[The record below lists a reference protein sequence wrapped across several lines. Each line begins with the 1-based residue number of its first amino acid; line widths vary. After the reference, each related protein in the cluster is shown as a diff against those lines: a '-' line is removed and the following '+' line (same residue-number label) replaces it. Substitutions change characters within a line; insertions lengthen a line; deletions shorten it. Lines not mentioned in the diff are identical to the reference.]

1 MNTEETL
8 ANIALRIEKMRN
20 EIKKYKDKYSI
31 PENVDAEKEDDK
43 GEELKPTIEI
53 SLDDFYHGG
62 TTEEFQRKFEEIQAR
77 NREWGEQF
85 STVAGHQRKGIA
97 LEKEKDIDGAISE
110 YKQAI
115 ANGEKATLL
124 SLNNYLYSMER
135 LMVLY
140 RKIKDY
146 NSEIAIIEKVIQVAT
161 EENLYR
167 AEQAIS
173 ANPERKEAIL
183 EAVETCEGLYNMVDG
198 LKKFYFYP
206 HDVTKYKKRL
216 EKAITLQSKVK

>member
-1 MNTEETL
+1 ME
-8 ANIALRIEKMRN
+8 
-20 EIKKYKDKYSI
+20 D
-31 PENVDAEKEDDK
+31 EKEPTL
-43 GEELKPTIEI
+43 EEL
-53 SLDDFYHGG
+53 
-62 TTEEFQRKFEEIQAR
+62 RAR
-77 NREWGEQF
+77 NREWQEQF
-85 STVAGHQRKGIA
+85 STVMNHQGKGIE

-146 NSEIAIIEKVIQVAT
+146 NSEIAIIKGVIQIAT

-167 AEQAIS
+167 AEQAIN

-183 EAVETCEGLYNMVDG
+183 EAVETCEGLYNMVNG

-216 EKAITLQSKVK
+216 EKATTLLEKK

>member
-1 MNTEETL
+1 MNIEETL

-31 PENVDAEKEDDK
+31 PENVDTEKEDCK
-43 GEELKPTIEI
+43 GKELKPTIEI

-62 TTEEFQRKFEEIQAR
+62 TTEEIQRKFEEAQAR

-97 LEKEKDIDGAISE
+97 LEKEKDIDGAIFE

-115 ANGEKATLL
+115 FNGEKATLL
-124 SLNNYLYSMER
+124 SPNNYLYSMER

-146 NSEIAIIEKVIQVAT
+146 NSEIAIIEKVTQIKT
-161 EENLYR
+161 EENLCR

-183 EAVETCEGLYNMVDG
+183 EAVETCERLYDVENG
-198 LKKFYFYP
+198 LKNYYFYP
-206 HDVTKYKKRL
+206 HYLTKYKTRL
-216 EKAITLQSKVK
+216 EKALTLQSKVK

>member
-1 MNTEETL
+1 M
-8 ANIALRIEKMRN
+8 
-20 EIKKYKDKYSI
+20 
-31 PENVDAEKEDDK
+31 ENEKEPTL
-43 GEELKPTIEI
+43 EEL
-53 SLDDFYHGG
+53 
-62 TTEEFQRKFEEIQAR
+62 RAR
-77 NREWGEQF
+77 NKEWEEQF
-85 STVAGHQRKGIA
+85 STVMNHQGKGIA

-146 NSEIAIIEKVIQVAT
+146 NSEISIIEKIIQIAT

-167 AEQAIS
+167 AEKAIN

-198 LKKFYFYP
+198 FKKFYFYP

-216 EKAITLQSKVK
+216 EKALTLQSKVK

>member
-1 MNTEETL
+1 ME
-8 ANIALRIEKMRN
+8 
-20 EIKKYKDKYSI
+20 D
-31 PENVDAEKEDDK
+31 EKEPTL
-43 GEELKPTIEI
+43 EEL
-53 SLDDFYHGG
+53 
-62 TTEEFQRKFEEIQAR
+62 RAR
-77 NREWGEQF
+77 NREWQEQF
-85 STVAGHQRKGIA
+85 STVMNHQGKGIE

-146 NSEIAIIEKVIQVAT
+146 NSEIAIIKEAIQIAT

-167 AEQAIS
+167 AEEAIN
-173 ANPERKEAIL
+173 ANPECKEAIL
-183 EAVETCEGLYNMVDG
+183 EAVETCERLYDVENG
-198 LKKFYFYP
+198 FKKFYFYP

-216 EKAITLQSKVK
+216 EKATTLLEKK

>member
-62 TTEEFQRKFEEIQAR
+62 TTEEFQRKFEEVQAR
-77 NREWGEQF
+77 NKEWEEQF
-85 STVAGHQRKGIA
+85 SAVMNHQGKGIA

-146 NSEIAIIEKVIQVAT
+146 NSEIAIIEKVIQIAK

-167 AEQAIS
+167 GKKKKKKT
-173 ANPERKEAIL
+173 PERKEAIL

-198 LKKFYFYP
+198 FKKFYFYP

>member
-1 MNTEETL
+1 MEE
-8 ANIALRIEKMRN
+8 
-20 EIKKYKDKYSI
+20 
-31 PENVDAEKEDDK
+31 EKEPTL
-43 GEELKPTIEI
+43 EEL
-53 SLDDFYHGG
+53 
-62 TTEEFQRKFEEIQAR
+62 RAR

-85 STVAGHQRKGIA
+85 STVMNHQGKGIE

-146 NSEIAIIEKVIQVAT
+146 NSEIAIIKGVIQIAT

-167 AEQAIS
+167 AEEAIN

-183 EAVETCEGLYNMVDG
+183 EAVETCERLYDVENG
-198 LKKFYFYP
+198 FKKFYFYP

-216 EKAITLQSKVK
+216 EKATTLLEKK

>member
-1 MNTEETL
+1 ME
-8 ANIALRIEKMRN
+8 
-20 EIKKYKDKYSI
+20 D
-31 PENVDAEKEDDK
+31 EKEPTL
-43 GEELKPTIEI
+43 EEL
-53 SLDDFYHGG
+53 
-62 TTEEFQRKFEEIQAR
+62 RAR
-77 NREWGEQF
+77 NKEWEEQF
-85 STVAGHQRKGIA
+85 STVMNHQGKGIA

-115 ANGEKATLL
+115 AYGEKAALL
-124 SLNNYLYSMER
+124 SLNNYLYSVER

-146 NSEIAIIEKVIQVAT
+146 NSEIAIIEKIIQIAT

-167 AEQAIS
+167 AEKAIN

-183 EAVETCEGLYNMVDG
+183 EAVETCEGLYNMVNG

>member
-1 MNTEETL
+1 ME
-8 ANIALRIEKMRN
+8 
-20 EIKKYKDKYSI
+20 D
-31 PENVDAEKEDDK
+31 EKEPTL
-43 GEELKPTIEI
+43 EEL
-53 SLDDFYHGG
+53 
-62 TTEEFQRKFEEIQAR
+62 RAR
-77 NREWGEQF
+77 NREWEEQF
-85 STVAGHQRKGIA
+85 STVMNHQGKGIA

-115 ANGEKATLL
+115 VNGEKATLL

-140 RKIKDY
+140 RKIKNY
-146 NSEIAIIEKVIQVAT
+146 NSEIAIIEKIIQIAT

-167 AEQAIS
+167 AEQAIN

-183 EAVETCEGLYNMVDG
+183 ESVETCEGLYNMVDG

-216 EKAITLQSKVK
+216 EKAITLQNKVK

>member
-1 MNTEETL
+1 MNIEETL

-43 GEELKPTIEI
+43 GEEFKPTIEI

-62 TTEEFQRKFEEIQAR
+62 MTEEFQRKFEEVQAR

-124 SLNNYLYSMER
+124 SPNNYLYSMER

-146 NSEIAIIEKVIQVAT
+146 NSEIAIIEKAIQIAT
-161 EENLYR
+161 EENLCR

-173 ANPERKEAIL
+173 ENPERKEAIL
-183 EAVETCEGLYNMVDG
+183 EAVETCERLYDVENG
-198 LKKFYFYP
+198 FKKFYFYP

-216 EKAITLQSKVK
+216 EKAILLQSKVK

>member
-1 MNTEETL
+1 M
-8 ANIALRIEKMRN
+8 
-20 EIKKYKDKYSI
+20 
-31 PENVDAEKEDDK
+31 ENEKEPTL
-43 GEELKPTIEI
+43 EELRAINKEWEEQLSNVINQQGKCIE
-53 SLDDFYHGG
+53 
-62 TTEEFQRKFEEIQAR
+62 
-77 NREWGEQF
+77 
-85 STVAGHQRKGIA
+85 

-115 ANGEKATLL
+115 AYGEKATLL

-146 NSEIAIIEKVIQVAT
+146 NSEIAIIEKVIQIAT

-167 AEQAIS
+167 AEQAIN

-183 EAVETCEGLYNMVDG
+183 EAVETCEGLYNMVNG

-216 EKAITLQSKVK
+216 EKALTLQSKVK

>member
-1 MNTEETL
+1 MNIEETL

-62 TTEEFQRKFEEIQAR
+62 TKEEFQRKFEEVQAR
-77 NREWGEQF
+77 NREWQEQF
-85 STVAGHQRKGIA
+85 STIMHHQGKGIE

-146 NSEIAIIEKVIQVAT
+146 NSEIAIIEKAIQIAT

-167 AEQAIS
+167 AEEAIN

-183 EAVETCEGLYNMVDG
+183 EAVETCEGLYNVVNG
-198 LKKFYFYP
+198 FKKFYFYP
-206 HDVTKYKKRL
+206 HDVIKYKKRL
-216 EKAITLQSKVK
+216 EKAISLQSKVK

>member
-1 MNTEETL
+1 MNIEETL

-31 PENVDAEKEDDK
+31 PENVDTEKEDCK
-43 GEELKPTIEI
+43 GKELKPTIEI

-62 TTEEFQRKFEEIQAR
+62 TTEEIQRKFEEAQAR

-97 LEKEKDIDGAISE
+97 LEKEKDIDGAIFE

-115 ANGEKATLL
+115 FNGEKATLL
-124 SLNNYLYSMER
+124 SPNNYLYSMER

-146 NSEIAIIEKVIQVAT
+146 NSEIAIIEKVTQIKT
-161 EENLYR
+161 EENLCR

-183 EAVETCEGLYNMVDG
+183 EAVETCERLYDVENG
-198 LKKFYFYP
+198 FKKFYFYP

-216 EKAITLQSKVK
+216 EKALTLQSKVK

>member
-1 MNTEETL
+1 MEE
-8 ANIALRIEKMRN
+8 
-20 EIKKYKDKYSI
+20 
-31 PENVDAEKEDDK
+31 EKEPTL
-43 GEELKPTIEI
+43 EEL
-53 SLDDFYHGG
+53 
-62 TTEEFQRKFEEIQAR
+62 RAR
-77 NREWGEQF
+77 NREWEEQF
-85 STVAGHQRKGIA
+85 STVMNHQGKGIA
-97 LEKEKDIDGAISE
+97 FEKEKDIDGAISE

-146 NSEIAIIEKVIQVAT
+146 NSEIAIIKEAIQIAT

-167 AEQAIS
+167 AEEAIN

-183 EAVETCEGLYNMVDG
+183 EAVETCERLYDAENG
-198 LKKFYFYP
+198 FKKFYFYP
-206 HDVTKYKKRL
+206 HDVSKYKKRL
-216 EKAITLQSKVK
+216 EKATTLLEKK

>member
-1 MNTEETL
+1 MNIEETL

-43 GEELKPTIEI
+43 GEEFKPTIEI

-62 TTEEFQRKFEEIQAR
+62 MTEEFQRKFEEVQAR
-77 NREWGEQF
+77 NREWQEQF
-85 STVAGHQRKGIA
+85 STIMHHQGKGIE

-115 ANGEKATLL
+115 ACGESATLI
-124 SLNNYLYSMER
+124 SPNNYLHSMER

-146 NSEIAIIEKVIQVAT
+146 NSEIAIIEEAIQIAT
-161 EENLYR
+161 EENLCR

-173 ANPERKEAIL
+173 ENPERKEAIL
-183 EAVETCEGLYNMVDG
+183 EAVETCERLYDVENG
-198 LKKFYFYP
+198 FKKFYFYP

>member
-77 NREWGEQF
+77 NREWQEQF
-85 STVAGHQRKGIA
+85 STIMHHQGKGIE

-115 ANGEKATLL
+115 ACGESATLI
-124 SLNNYLYSMER
+124 SPNNYLHSMER

-140 RKIKDY
+140 RKQKDY
-146 NSEIAIIEKVIQVAT
+146 NSEISIIEKAIQAAT

-167 AEQAIS
+167 AEKAIN

-198 LKKFYFYP
+198 FKKFYFYP

-216 EKAITLQSKVK
+216 EKAISLKSKVK

>member
-62 TTEEFQRKFEEIQAR
+62 TTEEFQRKFEEVQAR
-77 NREWGEQF
+77 NKEWEEQF
-85 STVAGHQRKGIA
+85 STIMHHQGKGIE

-115 ANGEKATLL
+115 ACGESATLI
-124 SLNNYLYSMER
+124 SPNNYLHSMER

-146 NSEIAIIEKVIQVAT
+146 NSEIAIIEEAIQIAT
-161 EENLYR
+161 EENLCR

-183 EAVETCEGLYNMVDG
+183 EAVETCERLYDVENG
-198 LKKFYFYP
+198 FKKFYFYP

-216 EKAITLQSKVK
+216 EKALTLQSKVK

>member
-62 TTEEFQRKFEEIQAR
+62 TTEEFQRKFEEVQAR

-97 LEKEKDIDGAISE
+97 LEKEKDIDGAIFE

-115 ANGEKATLL
+115 VCGEKATLI
-124 SLNNYLYSMER
+124 SPNNYLYSVER

-146 NSEIAIIEKVIQVAT
+146 NSEIAIIEKAIQIAT
-161 EENLYR
+161 EENLCR

-183 EAVETCEGLYNMVDG
+183 EAVETCERLYDVENG
-198 LKKFYFYP
+198 FKKFYFYP

-216 EKAITLQSKVK
+216 EKALTLQSKAK

>member
-8 ANIALRIEKMRN
+8 ANIALRIEKMRS

-62 TTEEFQRKFEEIQAR
+62 TKEEFQRKFEEVQAR
-77 NREWGEQF
+77 NREWQEQF
-85 STVAGHQRKGIA
+85 STIMHHQGKGIE

-115 ANGEKATLL
+115 ACGESATLI
-124 SLNNYLYSMER
+124 SPNNYLHSMER

-140 RKIKDY
+140 RKQKDY
-146 NSEIAIIEKVIQVAT
+146 NSEIAIIEKAIQVAT
-161 EENLYR
+161 EENLCR

-183 EAVETCEGLYNMVDG
+183 RAVETCEGLYNIVNG

-206 HDVTKYKKRL
+206 HDITKYKKRL
-216 EKAITLQSKVK
+216 EKAITLQNKVK

>member
-1 MNTEETL
+1 M
-8 ANIALRIEKMRN
+8 
-20 EIKKYKDKYSI
+20 
-31 PENVDAEKEDDK
+31 ENEKE
-43 GEELKPTIEI
+43 PTIEE
-53 SLDDFYHGG
+53 L
-62 TTEEFQRKFEEIQAR
+62 RAR
-77 NREWGEQF
+77 NREWEEQF
-85 STVAGHQRKGIA
+85 SIVMNHQGKGIA

-115 ANGEKATLL
+115 VNGKKATLL
-124 SLNNYLYSMER
+124 SLNNYLYSVER

-146 NSEIAIIEKVIQVAT
+146 NSEIAIIEKVIQIAK

-167 AEQAIS
+167 AGKAINE
-173 ANPERKEAIL
+173 NPKRKEAIL

-198 LKKFYFYP
+198 FKKFYFYP

-216 EKAITLQSKVK
+216 EKALTLQSKAK

>member
-1 MNTEETL
+1 ME
-8 ANIALRIEKMRN
+8 
-20 EIKKYKDKYSI
+20 D
-31 PENVDAEKEDDK
+31 EKEPTL
-43 GEELKPTIEI
+43 EELRAKN
-53 SLDDFYHGG
+53 
-62 TTEEFQRKFEEIQAR
+62 K
-77 NREWGEQF
+77 EWEEQF
-85 STVAGHQRKGIA
+85 SAVMNHQGKGIA

-124 SLNNYLYSMER
+124 SLNNYLYSVER

-146 NSEIAIIEKVIQVAT
+146 NSEIAIIEKIIQIAT

-173 ANPERKEAIL
+173 ANPERKEVIL
-183 EAVETCEGLYNMVDG
+183 EAVETCEGLYNMVNG

-216 EKAITLQSKVK
+216 EKALTLQSKAK

>member
-1 MNTEETL
+1 MEERQKNFSVNL
-8 ANIALRIEKMRN
+8 KKFKQ
-20 EIKKYKDKYSI
+20 EIKSGK
-31 PENVDAEKEDDK
+31 N
-43 GEELKPTIEI
+43 
-53 SLDDFYHGG
+53 
-62 TTEEFQRKFEEIQAR
+62 
-77 NREWGEQF
+77 NF
-85 STVAGHQRKGIA
+85 SAVMNHQGKGIA
-97 LEKEKDIDGAISE
+97 IEKEKDIDGAISE

-146 NSEIAIIEKVIQVAT
+146 NLEIAIIEKVIQIAK

-167 AEQAIS
+167 AEKAINE
-173 ANPERKEAIL
+173 NPERKEAIL

-198 LKKFYFYP
+198 FKKFYFYP

-216 EKAITLQSKVK
+216 EKALTLQSKVNKTIT

>member
-1 MNTEETL
+1 MEE
-8 ANIALRIEKMRN
+8 
-20 EIKKYKDKYSI
+20 
-31 PENVDAEKEDDK
+31 EKEPTL
-43 GEELKPTIEI
+43 EEL
-53 SLDDFYHGG
+53 
-62 TTEEFQRKFEEIQAR
+62 RAR
-77 NREWGEQF
+77 NREWQEQF
-85 STVAGHQRKGIA
+85 STVMNHQGKGIE

-146 NSEIAIIEKVIQVAT
+146 NSEIAIIKEAIQIAT

-167 AEQAIS
+167 AEEAIN

-183 EAVETCEGLYNMVDG
+183 EAVETCEGLYNMVNG

-216 EKAITLQSKVK
+216 EKATTLLEKK

>member
-62 TTEEFQRKFEEIQAR
+62 TTEEFQRKFEEVQAR
-77 NREWGEQF
+77 NKEWEEQF
-85 STVAGHQRKGIA
+85 SIVAGHQSKGIA

-183 EAVETCEGLYNMVDG
+183 EAVETCEGLYNMVNG

-206 HDVTKYKKRL
+206 HDVTKYKK
-216 EKAITLQSKVK
+216 TT

>member
-1 MNTEETL
+1 MNIEETL

-43 GEELKPTIEI
+43 GEEFKPTIEI

-62 TTEEFQRKFEEIQAR
+62 MTEEFQRKFEEVQAR
-77 NREWGEQF
+77 NREWQEQF
-85 STVAGHQRKGIA
+85 STIMHHQGKGIE

-115 ANGEKATLL
+115 ACGESATLI
-124 SLNNYLYSMER
+124 SPNNYLHSMER

-146 NSEIAIIEKVIQVAT
+146 NSEIAIIEEAIQIAT
-161 EENLYR
+161 EENLCR

-183 EAVETCEGLYNMVDG
+183 EAVETCERLYDVENG
-198 LKKFYFYP
+198 FKKFYFYP

-216 EKAITLQSKVK
+216 EKALTLQSKVK

>member
-62 TTEEFQRKFEEIQAR
+62 TTEEFQRKFEEVQAR
-77 NREWGEQF
+77 NKEWEEQF
-85 STVAGHQRKGIA
+85 STVMSHQGKGIA

-124 SLNNYLYSMER
+124 SLNNYSYSMER

-146 NSEIAIIEKVIQVAT
+146 NSEIAIIEKAIQIAT

-167 AEQAIS
+167 AEEAIN

-183 EAVETCEGLYNMVDG
+183 EAVETCEGLYNVVNG
-198 LKKFYFYP
+198 FKKFYFYP
-206 HDVTKYKKRL
+206 HDVIKYKKRL
-216 EKAITLQSKVK
+216 EKAISLQSKVK

>member
-62 TTEEFQRKFEEIQAR
+62 TTEEFQRKFEEVQAR
-77 NREWGEQF
+77 NKEWEEQF
-85 STVAGHQRKGIA
+85 SIVAGHQSKGIA
-97 LEKEKDIDGAISE
+97 LEKEKDIDGAIFE

-115 ANGEKATLL
+115 VCGEKATLL

-140 RKIKDY
+140 RKQKDY
-146 NSEIAIIEKVIQVAT
+146 NSEISIIEKAIQAAT

-167 AEQAIS
+167 AEKAIN

-183 EAVETCEGLYNMVDG
+183 EAVETCEGLYNMVNG

-216 EKAITLQSKVK
+216 EKALTLQSKVK

>member
-1 MNTEETL
+1 M
-8 ANIALRIEKMRN
+8 
-20 EIKKYKDKYSI
+20 
-31 PENVDAEKEDDK
+31 ENEKEPTL
-43 GEELKPTIEI
+43 EEL
-53 SLDDFYHGG
+53 
-62 TTEEFQRKFEEIQAR
+62 RAR
-77 NREWGEQF
+77 NREWQEQF
-85 STVAGHQRKGIA
+85 SAVMNHQGKGIE
-97 LEKEKDIDGAISE
+97 LEKEKDIDGAIFE

-115 ANGEKATLL
+115 SCGEKATLL
-124 SLNNYLYSMER
+124 SPNNYLHSMDR

-146 NSEIAIIEKVIQVAT
+146 NSEIAIIEKIIQIAT

-167 AEQAIS
+167 AEEAIN

-183 EAVETCEGLYNMVDG
+183 EAVETCEGLYNMVNG

-216 EKAITLQSKVK
+216 EKALTLQSKVK